1 MNKKGYYAILLWA
14 VVTIGV
20 LLLYSSLTSRIART
34 GAVGDVELP
43 LLRIQAERTFLNNY
57 ITQAAMLSM
66 PTTIKTTEG
75 SCTYANIKDRPKILT
90 MQMNATDTAKQA
102 FNTKM
107 NEYLTAYAMKTK
119 QDIPPDNY
127 ELYFTQGEI
136 EGIAIQPAILQLN
149 DFTGK
154 TIGTWAYRP
163 NFKIKYDHKLE
174 EYPQIKTILE
184 IMAKECSDTDK
195 PEDCVAKRIP
205 TSWSFTMKD
214 DEYTFIANLG
224 KTRPCY
230 ILHLPAKTTTPT
242 I

>member
-14 VVTIGV
+14 VVAIGV
-20 LLLYSSLTSRIART
+20 FMLYASLTSRVART
-34 GAVGDVELP
+34 GAVGDAEIP

-57 ITQAAMLSM
+57 ITNAATLSM

-75 SCTYANIKDRPKILT
+75 SCTYANTKDRPKILT
-90 MQMNATDTAKQA
+90 MQMNITDTAKQA

-107 NEYLTAYAMKTK
+107 NEYLKAYAMKTK
-119 QDIPPDNY
+119 QDIPLNNY

-174 EYPQIKTILE
+174 EYPQILTVLGVI
-184 IMAKECSDTDK
+184 AKECSDTEK
-195 PEDCVAKRIP
+195 PEDCIKQKMP
-205 TSWSFTMKD
+205 TSWSFTRKD
-214 DEYTFIANLG
+214 DEYTFIIILG
-224 KTRPCY
+224 KTQPCY
-230 ILHLPAKTTTPT
+230 ILYLPAKTTTPT